1 MPEAARITD
10 PIEHSNA
17 MAGLIAGALVGLA
30 FGAFVVATGGAGL
43 VVGAAIIGGSV
54 AAGAGI
60 GEVLGSLSFMGGS
73 VSGAIAS
80 GSTDTFHNDLF
91 AARATADFVACSWG
105 GHTPKFI
112 AMGSATVFINDKHAA
127 RKSDKIQCSAKISDG
142 SHNVFIEGGTE
153 QTLELESEIPGW
165 LHAAIFAVGA
175 LSAVIL
181 AGPIVAAC
189 GIGLSIAGGYGGQ
202 LLAQHLGFGEDGQKL
217 FGLAGSLIGGFA
229 GMKGGARLAEIPRVA
244 ALERAMMRPVLER
257 SPGMATDLA
266 RMPGRSPTQVEA
278 RTQVARDFY
287 LRNGSTWDP
296 TLNGGKGGS
305 RPFNPGEENSHL
317 RGIDFN
323 HPVEIVEAPT
333 NLSSYQAPGG
343 RQGNY
348 YSAAGVKPTEL
359 GIGDYATGSGGTP
372 VLKTQTDYV
381 VRPGTQALRSRA
393 GAIDDT
399 WSVKGTPQP
408 SDGGGTQYYIPDK
421 SAATQVPGAVRT
433 IGPELLNPRGPIAGA
448 TPPAAGSTGAPPSG
462 TPP

>member
-1 MPEAARITD
+1 
-10 PIEHSNA
+10 
-17 MAGLIAGALVGLA
+17 VGLA

-80 GSTDTFHNDLF
+80 GSHDTFHNDLF
-91 AARATADFVACSWG
+91 AARTTIDFVACSWG
-105 GHTPKFI
+105 GHTPKFV
-112 AMGSATVFINDKHAA
+112 AQGSATVYINDEHAS
-127 RKSDKIQCSAKISDG
+127 RKGDKIQCSAKISDG
-142 SHNVFIEGGTE
+142 SHDVFIEGGTVT
-153 QTLELESEIPGW
+153 TLDLESEIPWW

-189 GIGLSIAGGYGGQ
+189 GIGLSIAGGYGGT
-202 LLAQHLGFGEDGQKL
+202 LLAQALGFGEDGQKL
-217 FGLAGSLIGGFA
+217 FGLAGSLLGGFA
-229 GMKGGARLAEIPRVA
+229 GMKGGARIAEIPRVA
-244 ALERAMMRPVLER
+244 ALEQTLMRPLLER
-257 SPGMATDLA
+257 SPGMAEDLA

-278 RTQVARDFY
+278 RTQIARDFY
-287 LRNGSTWDP
+287 LRNGSTYDP
-296 TLNGGKGGS
+296 TLNGGTGGT

-323 HPVEIVEAPT
+323 RPVEIVEAPT

-359 GIGDYATGSGGTP
+359 GIGDYASGSGGAP

-381 VRPGTQALRSRA
+381 VRQGTPALRTTAR
-393 GAIDDT
+393 AIDDT
-399 WSVKGTPQP
+399 WSIKGTPQP

-421 SAATQVPGAVRT
+421 AAATQVPGAVRT
-433 IGPELLNPRGPIAGA
+433 IGPELLNPRGPVAGA
-448 TPPAAGSTGAPPSG
+448 APPPAGATGAPPSG